1 MKRVEGWN
9 SNRFRP
15 ITRML
20 DLGVQPHFIETII
33 NHVSG
38 YKAGVASERSRTKTR
53 TRANEGYFAVQR

>member
-1 MKRVEGWN
+1 MKRVEGWY

-20 DLGVQPHFIETII
+20 DLGVQPHIIETII

-38 YKAGVASERSRTKTR
+38 HNGRSLRCP
-53 TRANEGYFAVQR
+53 QW